1 MTAFIRHAVLLIVAL
16 AVAAATHP
24 TVAAD
29 ALVWKFE
36 PGLVNRYQMNQKMN
50 MAMDMGKGGE
60 AKSSVDQVID
70 MSWTVEKVNDDGSA
84 VLKQRIDRMR
94 MKMGLPGGQ
103 PPAEIDSASKEPPAG
118 QAAML
123 SPLLKAMTSDAFTVQ
138 MKPSGEVTEVDVPKA
153 MLDAL
158 ASMPGAAM
166 MGEMA
171 TADGFKNL
179 VKQASFAIPENLEVG
194 TEWTTKMEMKNPM
207 TGPIVVETTYKYE
220 GPREV
225 DGKQYEVFKPHIELN
240 YGEGGATKIE
250 MAEQTSEGE
259 ILFDRQAGRL
269 ESSAIK
275 QKMKQKFTVAGQVM
289 NQAIDQSVDMKW
301 MSEEAAEA
309 EAAKTETESAEV
321 EAVEPASK

>member
-1 MTAFIRHAVLLIVAL
+1 MIVAL
-16 AVAAATHP
+16 VVAADASS

-36 PGLVNRYQMNQKMN
+36 PGLVNRYQMNQKID

-60 AKSSVDQVID
+60 VKSSVDQVIN

-123 SPLLKAMTSDAFTVQ
+123 APLLKAMTADAFTVY
-138 MKPSGEVTEVDVPKA
+138 MKPSGEITEVEVPKT

-179 VKQASFAIPENLEVG
+179 VKQASFAIPEKLEAG
-194 TEWTTKMEMKNPM
+194 AEWTTKMEMKNPM
-207 TGPIVVETTYKYE
+207 TGPIIVETTYKYE

-225 DGKQYEVFKPHIELN
+225 DGKQFEVFKPSIKLS

-250 MAEQTSEGE
+250 MGEQSSEGE
-259 ILFDRQAGRL
+259 ILFDREEGRL
-269 ESSAIK
+269 TSSSIK
-275 QKMKQKFTVAGQVM
+275 QKMKQKFTSGGQVM
-289 NQAIDQSVDMKW
+289 NQTVDQTVDMKW
-301 MSEEAAEA
+301 VSEEDAAA
-309 EAAKTETESAEV
+309 EAAKTEA
-321 EAVEPASK
+321 EPAEAAK